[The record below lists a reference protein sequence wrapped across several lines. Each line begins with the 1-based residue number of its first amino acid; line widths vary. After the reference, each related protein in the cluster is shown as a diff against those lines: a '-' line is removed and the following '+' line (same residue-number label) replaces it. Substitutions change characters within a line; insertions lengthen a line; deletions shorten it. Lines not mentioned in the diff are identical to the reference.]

1 MAKKA
6 EQTQIR
12 QNEDGKVSAIRNTI
26 IDDNYLPSADELQKY
41 QNISKDIIPWIM
53 DRVEKEQNAR
63 LKFNDDNMNLAKK
76 DLKFRQLY
84 DIIALILAFVLVII
98 ALAAAIWLLIEGYNI
113 AGTFLAG
120 GTIAVVVYALL
131 DKRKTGN

>member
-41 QNISKDIIPWIM
+41 
-53 DRVEKEQNAR
+53 
-63 LKFNDDNMNLAKK
+63 
-76 DLKFRQLY
+76 
-84 DIIALILAFVLVII
+84 
-98 ALAAAIWLLIEGYNI
+98 
-113 AGTFLAG
+113 
-120 GTIAVVVYALL
+120 
-131 DKRKTGN
+131 

>member
-12 QNEDGKVSAIRNTI
+12 QNEEGKVSAIRNTI

-84 DIIALILAFVLVII
+84 DIIALVLAFVLVII
-98 ALAAAIWLLIEGYNI
+98 ALAATIWLLIKGYNI

>member
-98 ALAAAIWLLIEGYNI
+98 ALAATIWLLIEGYNI
-113 AGTFLAG
+113 AGIFLAG

>member
-41 QNISKDIIPWIM
+41 QTISKDIIPWIM

-98 ALAAAIWLLIEGYNI
+98 ALAATIWLLIEGYNI

>member
-98 ALAAAIWLLIEGYNI
+98 ALAATIWLLIEGHNI